1 MHFLTFTVIEVRKS
15 IQTDLIIPRGLAL
28 LDIDNINPKIN
39 RKDPNRKPQNII
51 SKSQIKTKK
60 GKKEREQ
67 RDQPEKN
74 KQLSVDETLDQSK
87 LLLEIA
93 MMEELNRSD
102 TKNKGILSTV
112 KPPLRRTSEGKTS
125 TEFEES
131 TTHQHGQTNPA
142 TEVI

>member
-1 MHFLTFTVIEVRKS
+1 MHILTFTAIEVWKS
-15 IQTDLIIPRGLAL
+15 IQTDFTIPRGLAI
-28 LDIDNINPKIN
+28 LDIDDRNPKIN

-51 SKSQIKTKK
+51 LNSQTKRKK

-67 RDQPEKN
+67 QDQNENN
-74 KQLSVDETLDQSK
+74 KQLSVDEKLDQSK

-93 MMEELNRSD
+93 MMEELNRSN
-102 TKNKGILSTV
+102 TEIKGILSTV
-112 KPPLRRTSEGKTS
+112 KPPLRRISEGKTS

-131 TTHQHGQTNPA
+131 TTHHHGQTNPA

>member
-28 LDIDNINPKIN
+28 LDIDSINPKLN

-51 SKSQIKTKK
+51 LNSQTKRKK
-60 GKKEREQ
+60 GQKERKQ
-67 RDQPEKN
+67 QDQHENN
-74 KQLSVDETLDQSK
+74 KQLSVDEKLDQSK

-93 MMEELNRSD
+93 MIEELNRYK
-102 TKNKGILSTV
+102 TENKAILSTV
-112 KPPLRRTSEGKTS
+112 NPTFSRTSQGKTS
-125 TEFEES
+125 IDFKES
-131 TTHQHGQTNPA
+131 TTNHHGQTYPE